1 MASHPFPLGD
11 TQKSTPFK
19 EAILVYWR
27 IIQGNTACSQFS
39 IFFKSCS
46 GTLAFRFLKKVAI
59 SILTFLNFDLQSTS
73 AGKILVAWMWWKP
86 GEMLQNRPQFCCGSQ
101 IFHGKMMWLKVRLL
115 CMFSRKVN
123 FKFSS
128 RLSICVRVT
137 YVLIIF
143 IGFTSFSRNTFSSDS
158 SHTQK
163 CAHHSHSCFRLVPFS
178 ENMNELLKK
187 IEMERGNR

>member
-1 MASHPFPLGD
+1 MAAHPFPLGD

-73 AGKILVAWMWWKP
+73 AGKIL
-86 GEMLQNRPQFCCGSQ
+86 C
-101 IFHGKMMWLKVRLL
+101 RLDVVETQRNVPKSTTVSL
-115 CMFSRKVN
+115 RVLGFPRENDVVEGTSIVCMFSRKVN

-143 IGFTSFSRNTFSSDS
+143 ISFTSFSQNTFSSDS
-158 SHTQK
+158 SHMQK
-163 CAHHSHSCFRLVPFS
+163 SAHHSHSRFHFVPFQ
-178 ENMNELLKK
+178 K
-187 IEMERGNR
+187 I